1 MGLSETLMFQ
11 GFLIFLV
18 TVCKKQVYQGLKK
31 KMNALTSL
39 NSETRMTEMTP
50 VDHSK

>member
-1 MGLSETLMFQ
+1 MIQ

-18 TVCKKQVYQGLKK
+18 TVVKKQVYQGLKK

-39 NSETRMTEMTP
+39 NSESKLTEMTP
-50 VDHSK
+50 VVHSK